1 MVGDAEVT
9 DIEYNHLIDFCLRR
23 PVSDYKVLR
32 QSYIIHTTT
41 LEAYRARVLELRIFI
56 NDVAASFPY
65 PVYIC
70 KRITEIPK
78 DETEQ

>member
-1 MVGDAEVT
+1 MVGDADVT

-32 QSYIIHTTT
+32 QSYIIHTTS
-41 LEAYRARVLELRIFI
+41 LEAYQARILELRIFI
-56 NDVAASFPY
+56 NDIAASFPY

-70 KRITEIPK
+70 ERFTEIPK

>member
-1 MVGDAEVT
+1 MVGDADVT
-9 DIEYNHLIDFCLRR
+9 NIEYNHLIDFCLRR

-32 QSYIIHTTT
+32 QSYIIHTTS
-41 LEAYRARVLELRIFI
+41 LEAYQARILELRIFI
-56 NDVAASFPY
+56 NDIAASFPY

-70 KRITEIPK
+70 ERITEIPK

>member
-32 QSYIIHTTT
+32 QSYIIHTTS
-41 LEAYRARVLELRIFI
+41 LEAYRARILELRIFI
-56 NDVAASFPY
+56 NDIAASFPY

-70 KRITEIPK
+70 NRIIEIPK